1 MWRERDFRLFFGGQ
15 TVSMTGSAVSR
26 VALPLL
32 GALTLHAGPLGVAAL
47 QACAW
52 LPYLGLPL
60 VAGVYLDRHRRRPVL
75 IAANAAQAALLG
87 LVPLLAAAGLLTLPV
102 ACALALGSG
111 VGAVFFSIGV
121 VTYLPDLV
129 GRDRLLVANAAV
141 EATRSGSDVIGRGLA
156 GVVVQ
161 AVGAPV
167 AILVDA
173 VSYLVSVLTLA
184 GIRRGEPDPVHDGD
198 RPVLADLS
206 RGMRFVFSSRV
217 LRRLT
222 AWLFTVNGLW
232 NAFSVP
238 YLLYA
243 LRDRHVGAGLWG
255 VVLASSGVAALVGAA
270 FAPRLAARFG
280 YGPTILVTGV
290 VSGGPLILVPAVS
303 GGTPVLVS
311 VWIAA
316 EALAGL
322 GVGVTNV
329 LLTTLRTHITPP
341 HLLGRVAS
349 ATRQL
354 SFGAIPLGPL
364 VGGLLAGTLG
374 NRPTLL
380 LLPALMIASS
390 ALLVPVWPLRTVHAW
405 QVPESSSSAA

>member
-1 MWRERDFRLFFGGQ
+1 
-15 TVSMTGSAVSR
+15 
-26 VALPLL
+26 
-32 GALTLHAGPLGVAAL
+32 
-47 QACAW
+47 
-52 LPYLGLPL
+52 
-60 VAGVYLDRHRRRPVL
+60 VYLDRHRRRPVL

-87 LVPLLAAAGLLTLPV
+87 LVPLLAAAGLLTLPI
-102 ACALALGSG
+102 ACAVALGSG

-121 VTYLPDLV
+121 VAYLPDLV
-129 GRDRLLVANAAV
+129 GRDRLLIANSAV
-141 EATRSGSDVIGRGLA
+141 EATRNGSDVIGRGLA
-156 GVVVQ
+156 GIVVQ
-161 AVGAPV
+161 TVGAPV

-184 GIRRGEPDPVHDGD
+184 GIRRGEPAARQED
-198 RPVLADLS
+198 RPVLADLR
-206 RGMRFVFSSRV
+206 RGLSFVFASRV

-255 VVLASSGVAALVGAA
+255 VVLASSGVAALVGSA

-280 YGPTILVTGV
+280 YGPPIVVAGV
-290 VSGGPLILVPAVS
+290 LSGAPLILVPAVG
-303 GGTPVLVS
+303 GGTPVVVS

-316 EALAGL
+316 EALAGFGT
-322 GVGVTNV
+322 GVVNV

-354 SFGAIPLGPL
+354 AFGAIPLGPL

-374 NRPTLL
+374 NRPTLW
-380 LLPALMIASS
+380 LLPVLIIAASG
-390 ALLVPVWPLRTVHAW
+390 LLVPVWPLRTVHAW